1 MQAPQKPK
9 RRVFQAALAT
19 LFLTPIILTIAK
31 FMSIFMPESSSQWLK
46 QPSRAMDM
54 LLLKKQKMRIQMM
67 QTFLMMRALIN
78 DEAEHQERGIH
89 DNNDAHE
96 DAGEGN
102 QAEGVRYQA
111 ADPFSTTI
119 SI

>member
-1 MQAPQKPK
+1 
-9 RRVFQAALAT
+9 
-19 LFLTPIILTIAK
+19 
-31 FMSIFMPESSSQWLK
+31 
-46 QPSRAMDM
+46 
-54 LLLKKQKMRIQMM
+54 MM